1 MSKLAIVEAMSQ
13 QFLPDYRIS
22 DAERQQAMDDLGAHF
37 AAGRLDLAEYEKRL
51 DVIAAAVMR
60 TDILPLFDD
69 LPARTAPTVAAP
81 NQGVEKVYT
90 ASEIAHAYN
99 LGRNV
104 RAGTVALAT
113 LGTVGIQ
120 IALGIHEPIFLL
132 VGAIVF
138 VLMYIMKI
146 GPKSWHTPNP
156 RKLERERLR
165 YQRSIQAQQLQQI
178 HLMSAQ
184 QRAAQ
189 KAIRQQKQAELTHNA
204 MELADQMLKR
214 FKK

>member
-1 MSKLAIVEAMSQ
+1 MSQ

-37 AAGRLDLAEYEKRL
+37 AAGRLDIAEYEKRL
-51 DVIAAAVMR
+51 DIIASAVMR

-69 LPARTAPTVAAP
+69 LPAATTPPIAAAP
-81 NQGVEKVYT
+81 NPGVEKLYT

-104 RAGTVALAT
+104 RAGTVMLSV
-113 LGTVGIQ
+113 LGTAGIQ
-120 IALGIHEPIFLL
+120 MAFGIHEPLFLL

-138 VLMYIMKI
+138 VLMYILKI

-165 YQRSIQAQQLQQI
+165 YQRSLQAQQLQQI

-184 QRAAQ
+184 QRATQ
-189 KAIRQQKQAELTHNA
+189 KALRQQKQAELTHNA